1 MSPSVQQQPLTELLA
16 DMVDAPPAL
25 NIVGLALDSREVM
38 PGFLFLACRGH
49 RQHGLQH
56 IDEAIA
62 RGAAAVVW
70 EPVSEIDPPQLSV
83 PSLAIDQLSTRV
95 GEIAARFWRRPSAQL
110 RTVGI
115 TGTDGKTS
123 TAHLLAQVWTALG
136 TPCLYL
142 GTLGYGSLDA
152 LDVAANTTPD
162 AVRLQRYLAAAVAAG
177 QRACAME
184 VSSHALAQGRIAGT
198 HFAAALLTNVGR
210 DHLDY
215 HGDLEQYAAAKRS
228 LFERDD
234 TDAVLLNRDDAHG
247 AEWAAQL
254 APQHPLMVYGL
265 GGVRPTASYVIGESL
280 VLHPRGLRLD
290 LTSTQGNGRIDSA
303 LLGRFNA
310 YNLLAVATVLIEAGV
325 PVADVCSALGQART
339 VPGRAEAFRGPGAE
353 PLVVV
358 DYAHTPQALT
368 QVLQALRPHTAGKL
382 ICVFGC
388 GGDRD
393 RGKRPLMGAA
403 VAQFADTAVI
413 TDDNPRSE
421 DPKQIAVEIRAGM
434 PQGARVQI
442 VHDRSQAIRSVVMAA
457 SADDVVLVAGKG
469 HEDYQIYG
477 DERRTFSDRDFVAGL
492 LAVEPVS

>member
-1 MSPSVQQQPLTELLA
+1 MSPSVQQHPLVELLA
-16 DMVDAPPAL
+16 GLAVAPAGL
-25 NIVGLALDSREVM
+25 NIAGLALDSREVG

-56 IDEAIA
+56 LDEAIA
-62 RGAAAVVW
+62 RSAVAVVW
-70 EPVSEIDPPQLSV
+70 EPAPEIEAPRSSV
-83 PSLAIDQLSTRV
+83 PAVAVDQLSMKV
-95 GEIAARFWRRPSAQL
+95 GEIASRFWQRPSAQL

-123 TAHLLAQVWTALG
+123 TAHLLAQAWTALG
-136 TPCLYL
+136 TSCIYL
-142 GTLGYGSLDA
+142 GTLGYGNLEALDA
-152 LDVAANTTPD
+152 ATNTTPD
-162 AVRLQRYLAAAVAAG
+162 AVRLQRYLAEAVAAG
-177 QRACAME
+177 RQACAME
-184 VSSHALAQGRIAGT
+184 VSSHALAQGRIAGM

-215 HGDLEQYAAAKRS
+215 HGSLERYAAAKRS

-234 TDAVLLNRDDAHG
+234 TDAVLLNRDDAYG

-254 APQHPLMVYGL
+254 AAAHPLMVYGL
-265 GGVRPTASYVIGESL
+265 GGVRPSTPYVIGESL
-280 VLHPRGLRLD
+280 TLHPQGLRLQLASSCGD
-290 LTSTQGNGRIDSA
+290 GHIDSA

-310 YNLLAVATVLIEAGV
+310 YNLLAAAAVLIEAGV
-325 PVADVCSALGQART
+325 PVAEVCAALGQART
-339 VPGRAEAFRGPGAE
+339 VPGRAEAFRGAAAA

-368 QVLQALRPHTAGKL
+368 QVLQALRSHTVGKL
-382 ICVFGC
+382 VCVFGC

-403 VAQFADTAVI
+403 AAQFADAVVI

-421 DPKQIAVEIRAGM
+421 DPAQIVAEIRVGM
-434 PQGARVQI
+434 PKAARVQI
-442 VHDRSQAIRSVVMAA
+442 VHDRAQAIRGTVTAA
-457 SADDVVLVAGKG
+457 GADDVVLVAGKG
-469 HEDYQIYG
+469 HEKYQLYG
-477 DERRTFSDRDFVAGL
+477 AERRVFSDREFVATL